1 MIITKTPLRM
11 SYVGG
16 GSDLPSHYRKHGGA
30 VLSAG
35 IDKYIYILVKN
46 RFEKGIRLSYSQ
58 TENVSKV
65 DQISHPLVRN
75 ALDMLEV
82 REDIEIISSADIPA
96 SGTGL
101 GSSSSFSVGLIKAL
115 LEYKKITETTE
126 SIAELACK
134 LEIDI
139 CCNPIGKQDQ
149 YAAAFGGLNVFVFNQ
164 DDSVKIKK
172 VKCSNK
178 TIQNLN
184 EETLAFYIG
193 GKRSANEILKEQSEE
208 IKKTEKLEAM
218 KKMVDLVW
226 VLKKEFESNSTE
238 DFGAILHENW
248 IIKRDL
254 SKGISSSYI
263 NEVYN
268 VAINSG
274 ATGGKLLGAGGGGFM
289 IFHAPSEIS
298 KLKIR
303 KNLEKLREVKFNI
316 EPSGT
321 VVRFF

>member
-35 IDKYIYILVKN
+35 IDKYIYILIKN

-115 LEYKKITETTE
+115 LEYKK
-126 SIAELACK
+126 
-134 LEIDI
+134 
-139 CCNPIGKQDQ
+139 
-149 YAAAFGGLNVFVFNQ
+149 
-164 DDSVKIKK
+164 
-172 VKCSNK
+172 
-178 TIQNLN
+178 
-184 EETLAFYIG
+184 
-193 GKRSANEILKEQSEE
+193 
-208 IKKTEKLEAM
+208 M
-218 KKMVDLVW
+218 
-226 VLKKEFESNSTE
+226 
-238 DFGAILHENW
+238 
-248 IIKRDL
+248 L
-254 SKGISSSYI
+254 SLLMTNI
-263 NEVYN
+263 YN
-268 VAINSG
+268 FLS
-274 ATGGKLLGAGGGGFM
+274 
-289 IFHAPSEIS
+289 
-298 KLKIR
+298 
-303 KNLEKLREVKFNI
+303 
-316 EPSGT
+316 
-321 VVRFF
+321 